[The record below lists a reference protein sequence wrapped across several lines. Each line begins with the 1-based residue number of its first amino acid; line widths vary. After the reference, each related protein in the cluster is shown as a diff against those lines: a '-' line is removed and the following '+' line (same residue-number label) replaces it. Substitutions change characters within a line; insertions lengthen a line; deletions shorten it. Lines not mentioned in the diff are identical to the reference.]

1 MNPFYLKVREEIRCS
16 IMSKIDFSREV
27 EDSEVLDLIDRHLT
41 QSGKE
46 SILLLTLEE
55 RKRLRQDLFHSIRR
69 MDVLQDLLEDPEV
82 TEIMVNGPD
91 NIFIEKAGKLSAIRA
106 AFHQHRN
113 LTTSSSRS

>member
-55 RKRLRQDLFHSIRR
+55 RKRLRQDHSWPSYTAGYRAYSRKGDLQFCRR
-69 MDVLQDLLEDPEV
+69 D
-82 TEIMVNGPD
+82 
-91 NIFIEKAGKLSAIRA
+91 
-106 AFHQHRN
+106 
-113 LTTSSSRS
+113 